1 MAVSNNRLLT
11 VLQDHLLAEDGTT
24 KRTADKLKDVRI
36 KFAHLHN
43 KKLICINIIITCI
56 IIHVIYK

>member
-43 KKLICINIIITCI
+43 IINSLIRYICI
-56 IIHVIYK
+56 HYM

>member
-24 KRTADKLKDVRI
+24 KRTADKLKEVRI

-43 KKLICINIIITCI
+43 IINSLIRYVCI
-56 IIHVIYK
+56 HHM